1 MEHLSKEFWS
11 NRYQS
16 NQTGWD
22 IGEISTPIKAYF
34 DQVSNK
40 EVKILIPGCGNGHEA
55 EYLFE
60 QGFINV
66 HILDLAEEPLRQFQI
81 RNPKFPKSHIHQE
94 DFFGHTGE
102 YDIIVEQTMFCAID
116 PVLRQK
122 YADKVLDI
130 LKPKGKLIGVLFNRE
145 FESGPPYGG
154 TKEEYLTYFE
164 QQFGHIM
171 IEECINSIQP
181 RLNHEFFIKIIKD

>member
-16 NQTGWD
+16 SRTGWD
-22 IGEISTPIKAYF
+22 VGEISAPIKAYF

-40 EVKILIPGCGNGHEA
+40 EIKILIPGCGYGHEA
-55 EYLFE
+55 EYLFDE
-60 QGFINV
+60 GFKNV
-66 HILDLAEEPLRQFQI
+66 HILDFAEEPLLQFQI
-81 RNPKFPKSHIHQE
+81 RNPRFPKEQIHQGN
-94 DFFGHTGE
+94 FFDHVGE

-116 PVLRQK
+116 PILRQN
-122 YADKVLDI
+122 YADKVLEI

-154 TKEEYLTYFE
+154 TKKEYLTYFE
-164 QQFGHIM
+164 KQFGHVM
-171 IEECINSIQP
+171 IEDCLNSIHP
-181 RLNHEFFIKIIKD
+181 RMNQEFFIKIIKD